1 MPPIQDHPLRYQLT
15 NELHARPFPT
25 MTCPCTVVY
34 LAVKQPQE
42 AVHRDRMQDMQ
53 HLIQLLDRHGA
64 PHPQPGAT
72 HHTAQI
78 GRHMVKWEQHTEFV
92 SYTVYYDGVSAR
104 AFDPA
109 DFDVFPADWLAE
121 APGQRITSAL
131 IRVVPRTEPD
141 QLKAALHDWFVPESL
156 AVSQV
161 LDDSAVVAGDFRI
174 DPAGHVR
181 FAIFPNPGTGSQRV
195 GRVVQRLCEIETYRA
210 MSMLGFSRARGL
222 TPVIGKLDTRL
233 SEMMAEMT
241 TGTKPAEEILT
252 QLLAVSAELEAK
264 AAQSAFR
271 FGATGAYD
279 ALVSQRISLVARG
292 TPRGLPDICRIHAAA
307 VRAGH
312 AHGELHREAAGYPRQ
327 PERAGQGELLRTRV
341 DVERSA
347 QNQALLA
354 SMDRRAD
361 IALRLQH
368 TVEGLSV
375 VAVSYYAVGAGLRL
389 SVPAGRTLRDVPEGA
404 DRRRYPAGD
413 RAGLAGHPA
422 DPAQAALSRSAQV
435 QKERAARR
443 GGPLSF
449 LRIPLSGPGSADP
462 ARRAGHRPGSS
473 RSAPSAR
480 SPCRARTPAQDTA
493 ADSRWHQTA
502 DAPRSGNPAG
512 SRGRGRRA
520 TTFGDDRGG
529 DAQGGRDHDR

>member
-279 ALVSQRISLVARG
+279 ALVSQRISLLREERHEGFQTFAEFMLRRFEPAMRTVNSTEKRLDTLASRAR
-292 TPRGLPDICRIHAAA
+292 
-307 VRAGH
+307 RA
-312 AHGELHREAAGYPRQ
+312 
-327 PERAGQGELLRTRV
+327 GELLRTRV

-375 VAVSYYAVGAGLRL
+375 VAVSYYAVALVSDFLFPLAERYGMSRKVLIAAVTLPVIGLVWLGIQRI
-389 SVPAGRTLRDVPEGA
+389 RRKLR
-404 DRRRYPAGD
+404 
-413 RAGLAGHPA
+413 
-422 DPAQAALSRSAQV
+422 
-435 QKERAARR
+435 
-443 GGPLSF
+443 
-449 LRIPLSGPGSADP
+449 
-462 ARRAGHRPGSS
+462 
-473 RSAPSAR
+473 
-480 SPCRARTPAQDTA
+480 
-493 ADSRWHQTA
+493 
-502 DAPRSGNPAG
+502 
-512 SRGRGRRA
+512 
-520 TTFGDDRGG
+520 
-529 DAQGGRDHDR
+529 